1 MEDIVGGWWDR
12 LITRAAYRGHPQAAV
27 TLAGVTR
34 LAPPFFRAMGGD
46 PALVLRSTVG
56 TEHGARRSLL
66 ERVAGIGEKVELAWS
81 DRQALYLPEKLDLF
95 PSATLNR
102 ALYFW
107 LMALAAE
114 PAPRGDWLTRN
125 RLATQRCLER
135 MPGLAASYHQLVGA
149 LLALR
154 PDPARLAAPEA
165 AVEQAIRQALQHPE
179 REVTLPEVK
188 RPPQPVPLW
197 LHPAPPTGA
206 ENGGAAGDSPADDDS
221 EHKARE
227 SAQKRRRYRAQRIVP
242 EDKKDG
248 MLMVFRAESLFTWDE
263 YVKVNRHNDEDEDE
277 DNAAAAEDMNKLSIA
292 ADGKTRG
299 SRLKFDLDLPSA
311 EYDDT
316 PLGPGLLLPE
326 WDWKRQRLIDDH
338 CRLLPMHPRDASPA
352 PLPDRL
358 LPLARRLRRQFQAL
372 APERTRKSGETNGP
386 DIDLD
391 RVIRFMAE
399 RQSGVAQGE
408 PGLYQAWPPGE
419 RNLACLLLADLSL
432 STESWVGEA
441 GRVIDVIKDSL
452 LLFAEA
458 LSASGD
464 AFGLYGFSSLKRH
477 EVRYLLLKDFA
488 DAFDDAARGR
498 ILALRPGYYTR
509 MGAAIRQSARILAQQ
524 PAQRRL
530 LLIVSDGK
538 PNDMD
543 HYEGRY
549 GIEDTRQAILEARRD
564 GVTPFCVTIDRE
576 AGDYLPHLFGSRGY
590 VVVQRAETL
599 PQVLTTLYAQLTR

>member
-1 MEDIVGGWWDR
+1 
-12 LITRAAYRGHPQAAV
+12 
-27 TLAGVTR
+27 
-34 LAPPFFRAMGGD
+34 
-46 PALVLRSTVG
+46 
-56 TEHGARRSLL
+56 
-66 ERVAGIGEKVELAWS
+66 
-81 DRQALYLPEKLDLF
+81 
-95 PSATLNR
+95 
-102 ALYFW
+102 
-107 LMALAAE
+107 
-114 PAPRGDWLTRN
+114 
-125 RLATQRCLER
+125 
-135 MPGLAASYHQLVGA
+135 
-149 LLALR
+149 
-154 PDPARLAAPEA
+154 
-165 AVEQAIRQALQHPE
+165 
-179 REVTLPEVK
+179 
-188 RPPQPVPLW
+188 LW
-197 LHPAPPTGA
+197 LHPAPPTGS
-206 ENGGAAGDSPADDDS
+206 ENGGAAGDAPADQDS

-227 SAQKRRRYRAQRIVP
+227 AAQKRRRYRAQRIVP
-242 EDKKDG
+242 EEKKDG

-263 YVKVNRHNDEDEDE
+263 YVKVNRHNDEDDDE
-277 DNAAAAEDMNKLSIA
+277 DNAAAAEAMNKLSVA
-292 ADGKTRG
+292 TDSKTRG

-338 CRLLPMHPRDASPA
+338 CRLLPMRPRDASPA

-399 RQSGVAQGE
+399 RQGGVAQGE
-408 PGLYQAWPPGE
+408 PALYQAWPPGE

-488 DAFDDAARGR
+488 EAFDDAARGR
-498 ILALRPGYYTR
+498 MLGLVAKAEVAVLNVADPLE
-509 MGAAIRQSARILAQQ
+509 LAQP
-524 PAQRRL
+524 PAGRYPFAHRGVHYDVVLQGERQREDFARSLGEGHRRL
-530 LLIVSDGK
+530 TALCTGLGLRERTLDTSADPLDAIVALLGA
-538 PNDMD
+538 
-543 HYEGRY
+543 R
-549 GIEDTRQAILEARRD
+549 TR
-564 GVTPFCVTIDRE
+564 
-576 AGDYLPHLFGSRGY
+576 
-590 VVVQRAETL
+590 
-599 PQVLTTLYAQLTR
+599 

>member
-27 TLAGVTR
+27 SLASVTR

-56 TEHGARRSLL
+56 TEHGARRSWL
-66 ERVAGIGEKVELAWS
+66 ERVAGIGDKVELAWS
-81 DRQALYLPEKLDLF
+81 DHQALYLPEKLDLF
-95 PSATLNR
+95 PDAALNR

-114 PAPRGDWLTRN
+114 PAPPGDWLTRN

-135 MPGLAASYHQLVGA
+135 MPGLAASYRQLVEA

-154 PDPARLAAPEA
+154 TDPARLPAAEA

-179 REVTLPEVK
+179 QEVVMPEVK

-197 LHPAPPTGA
+197 LHPAPPTGG
-206 ENGGAAGDSPADDDS
+206 EGGGVAGDTPADQDS
-221 EHKARE
+221 EHKERE
-227 SAQKRRRYRAQRIVP
+227 AAQKRRRYRAQRIVP

-263 YVKVNRHNDEDEDE
+263 YVKVNRHNDEDDDE
-277 DNAAAAEDMNKLSIA
+277 DNAAAAEDMNKLSVA

-299 SRLKFDLDLPSA
+299 SRLKFDLDLPAA

-326 WDWKRQRLIDDH
+326 WDWKRQRLIEDH
-338 CRLLPMHPRDASPA
+338 CRLLPMRPRDASPA
-352 PLPDRL
+352 PLPERL

-372 APERTRKSGETNGP
+372 APERTRKSGETSGP

-399 RQSGVAQGE
+399 RQSGQAQGE
-408 PGLYQAWPPGE
+408 PALYQAWPPGE

-488 DAFDDAARGR
+488 EAFDDAARGR

-599 PQVLTTLYAQLTR
+599 PQVLTALYAQLTR